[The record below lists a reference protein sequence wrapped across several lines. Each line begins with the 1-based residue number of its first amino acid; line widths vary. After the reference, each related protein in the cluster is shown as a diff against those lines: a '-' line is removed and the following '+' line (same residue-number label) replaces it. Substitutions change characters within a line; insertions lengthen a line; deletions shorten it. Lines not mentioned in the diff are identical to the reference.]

1 MDIVSRLQPHT
12 VQIYH
17 LENGSVEERVMTA
30 RQLLSPSRFDL
41 FAKLYYIRNREHN
54 KEEAL
59 KVYKEHIKAFNPDL
73 KEPGRDDK
81 SGYEDFITAFDR
93 LIECFTSEDFDSSVS
108 LVPVTDDNVILD
120 GAHRVAALAYYDK
133 SVGVALCRNIVPK
146 ADFDYRYFKHRGTS
160 WETMDLIANEMVG
173 YLPDVRVACV
183 WPRVTDKSF
192 AVSQLRTGFK
202 IIYEKS
208 VLVSMQ
214 SFRELIARVYANQ
227 PWSNHPD
234 SLNDKAMQCF
244 GFNREVVFVF
254 FVAERQADVPAVKET
269 IRDRCG
275 VGKHSVHITDSADET
290 RAIAAF
296 VLLEP
301 EYEKWNKKTR
311 TNRFLER
318 MKERWF
324 YCKTVRLINLKVAV
338 ARVLRIGK

>member
-59 KVYKEHIKAFNPDL
+59 KVYKEHIRVFNPDL

-81 SGYEDFITAFDR
+81 SGYEDFITVFDG
-93 LIECFTSEDFDSSVS
+93 LIEGFASNEFDSSHS
-108 LVPVTDDNVILD
+108 LIPVTDDNVILD
-120 GAHRVAALAYYDK
+120 GAHRVAALAYYNK

-146 ADFDYRYFKHRGTS
+146 AEFDYRYFKCRGIQ
-160 WETMDLIANEMVG
+160 WKTMDLIANEMIG
-173 YLPDVRVACV
+173 YLPDVHMACL
-183 WPRVTDKSF
+183 WPRVADKSF
-192 AVSQLRTGFK
+192 AVSQLQNRFK
-202 IIYEKS
+202 IVYEKS
-208 VLVSMQ
+208 VSVSMK
-214 SFRELIARVYANQ
+214 SFRELIARVYMNQ
-227 PWSNHPD
+227 SWSHHPQ
-234 SLNDKAMQCF
+234 SLNDKTMQCF

-254 FVAERQADVPAVKET
+254 FVAESNKDVLAAKET
-269 IRDRCG
+269 IRDKYG

-290 RAIAAF
+290 RAIAAC

-324 YCKTVRLINLKVAV
+324 YCKTVSFINLKVAI
-338 ARVLRIGK
+338 AKTLRLGR